1 MSVMAL
7 YRYIVTQSDK
17 ELVLENEAV
26 SDAVAYREGVRFA
39 AELLA
44 EQSSPGQTPIVFT
57 LVVESA
63 DERLIWRVDI
73 NAPVPPDVRS

>member
-1 MSVMAL
+1 MAL

-17 ELVLENEAV
+17 ELVLEHEAV

-44 EQSSPGQTPIVFT
+44 ELSSSNPMPIVLS
-57 LVVESA
+57 LVVECA
-63 DERLIWRVDI
+63 EREIWRVNID
-73 NAPVPPDVRS
+73 APAPPDLRS

>member
-26 SDAVAYREGVRFA
+26 SHAVAYREGVRFA

-44 EQSSPGQTPIVFT
+44 EQSSPGQTPFVFT

-73 NAPVPPDVRS
+73 NAPVPPDIRP

>member
-1 MSVMAL
+1 MAL

-44 EQSSPGQTPIVFT
+44 EQSSPGQTPIVFR
-57 LVVESA
+57 LVVENA
-63 DERLIWRVDI
+63 DKRLIWRVDI
-73 NAPVPPDVRS
+73 SAPVPPDVRP